1 MGASQREFVVNLPI
15 GYIDDAGINHQQAV
29 LRKMCGY
36 DEEILYDESLN
47 SGALVT
53 ELLKNCLIR
62 LGDISSI
69 DSDLVAQLYT
79 ADRNYLLLELR
90 RITLGNELHSSYLC
104 PHCGSNIS
112 VIEDLDEVE
121 VHRINADNVLQDIQ
135 VKLDD
140 GYMDREGK
148 KHTDL
153 TLTLP
158 RGVDEEV
165 IAPMLSKDPLKAQ
178 DALLL
183 RCIKGFGNLP
193 RASLEAFGVKILRE
207 LTMGDRRKLQS
218 ALSDDLP
225 GINLQRL
232 IHCGPCSNSFK
243 GVMDVSNFFVS
254 G

>member
-15 GYIDDAGINHQQAV
+15 GYIDESGINHQQAI

-36 DEEILYDESLN
+36 DEELLYDETLN

-53 ELLKNCLIR
+53 QLLKNCLIR
-62 LGDISSI
+62 LGGINDI
-69 DSDLVAQLYT
+69 DSGLVSELYT

-90 RITLGNELHSSYLC
+90 RITLGNELHSTYLC

-112 VIEDLDEVE
+112 VIENLDEVD
-121 VHRINADNVLQDIQ
+121 VHRLNVDKVLQDIQ
-135 VKLDD
+135 VKLED
-140 GYMDREGK
+140 GYLDREGRR
-148 KHTDL
+148 HTEL
-153 TLTLP
+153 VLTLP

-165 IAPMLSKDPLKAQ
+165 VAPMLSKDPLKAQ

-183 RCIKGFGNLP
+183 RCIKRFGELP

-232 IHCGPCSNSFK
+232 VHCGPCSNSFK